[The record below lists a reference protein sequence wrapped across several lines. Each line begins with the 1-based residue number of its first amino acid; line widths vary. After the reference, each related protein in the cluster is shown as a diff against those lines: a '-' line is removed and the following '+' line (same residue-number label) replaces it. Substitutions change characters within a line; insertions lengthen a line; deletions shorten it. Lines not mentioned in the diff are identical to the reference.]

1 MNKSKAENK
10 KTSFSLLLQQN
21 GRFQGV
27 KTLINKNS
35 RQSLKNEY
43 NKNGLEK
50 LIQ

>member
-27 KTLINKNS
+27 KTLINK
-35 RQSLKNEY
+35 KTVD
-43 NKNGLEK
+43 KA
-50 LIQ
+50 LIMSIIKMV